1 MRLAAL
7 VTLLLILALA
17 VSAQTLPAPA
27 PGATYQPKFR
37 GDKAHSDAEFTALAY
52 MRTVQTAEKLYYKKH
67 SKYAESLQSL
77 VGHGSFTKR
86 MTSTVRG
93 DYVVAYRP
101 QADGYA
107 LTLTPKQFDAD
118 HRAFYVDQSG
128 AFRAE
133 SEKHATIASPPLT

>member
-7 VTLLLILALA
+7 VTLLLMLALA
-17 VSAQTLPAPA
+17 ATAQTAPAPA
-27 PGATYQPKFR
+27 PAATYQPKFR

-52 MRTVQTAEKLYYKKH
+52 MRTVLTAEKLYYKKH
-67 SKYAESLQSL
+67 GKYAESLQSL

-86 MTSTVRG
+86 MTSNDRG

-101 QADGYA
+101 QTDGYA
-107 LTLTPKQFDAD
+107 LTLTPKQFDGD

-133 SEKHATIASPPLT
+133 TDKHATLASPPLT